1 MAIEFSLDD
10 GSVIEF
16 NPLSDDKIVY
26 SDDPGV
32 YTLDNFITP
41 EECQHIIREA
51 KPRLGHAMVGAG
63 LDPNNMDGTY
73 STNRTG
79 TNCWFPHNHDPIF
92 ARVGERIAQEVGHPF
107 ANAEQFQVV
116 HYDVGEEFKDHYDG
130 WDQDGTS
137 EHFHNFKF
145 GGNRLLTALIYLNDV
160 PAGGGTKMTKL
171 NHLIEAKQGRVL
183 VFEDCYKGT
192 NNRHLLSEHCGMPV
206 IRGEKYAV
214 NLWFKECPYEIMY
227 KDFRPG
233 YFDRW
238 TGGDNRVNKY
248 NGGDNG
254 GYNGVDD
261 DSDDD
266 SDDDLPPMEEDL
278 SPASLHPKKTI
289 YMREG
294 VTHKLDAYQSCA
306 FRSFKGRQVG
316 WVKKSAED
324 VLGYVA
330 SLEEYLN
337 ISRVFFENIYV
348 VKYSGN
354 HKEFYDAYKQN
365 TASMKAM
372 AKLGQR
378 MMTAVLCVKGP
389 VIYTFGK
396 LEQQYILNE
405 GDCLVYKN
413 VKDGGTERDVEM
425 AHDIQINDGILANI
439 YIRERSETG
448 EVLDMGAGPGE
459 SYGSRGGGM
468 DGGRMN
474 DGGGGE
480 ATNRATTNKKS
491 HIQSTTIRQL
501 PNYSEMYETVLESI
515 KSGSLT
521 ENWTGHDEF
530 TYILRSS
537 WSSVYKAAQDYIKLR
552 VKEVA
557 ITTLNI
563 KSFEHTFEKNPVPCV
578 WQCPH
583 VFRVDVFKFLTEYY
597 SGLGLQKR
605 TEGQE
610 YYFAHDELISR
621 MMQFDLLPILETIT
635 GEKVIP
641 LSTQVVRYEKG
652 YQKPSTTDKA
662 KYVVSWLIEGVSPL
676 MIHKEAIR
684 NKTYAGEYHMVKEDY
699 KTIDYKENEIVVY
712 RADEYISKR
721 DPVEKSYYGI
731 DFYYG

>member
-238 TGGDNRVNKY
+238 NGGDNRVN
-248 NGGDNG
+248 
-254 GYNGVDD
+254 
-261 DSDDD
+261 
-266 SDDDLPPMEEDL
+266 
-278 SPASLHPKKTI
+278 
-289 YMREG
+289 
-294 VTHKLDAYQSCA
+294 
-306 FRSFKGRQVG
+306 
-316 WVKKSAED
+316 
-324 VLGYVA
+324 
-330 SLEEYLN
+330 
-337 ISRVFFENIYV
+337 
-348 VKYSGN
+348 
-354 HKEFYDAYKQN
+354 
-365 TASMKAM
+365 
-372 AKLGQR
+372 
-378 MMTAVLCVKGP
+378 
-389 VIYTFGK
+389 
-396 LEQQYILNE
+396 
-405 GDCLVYKN
+405 
-413 VKDGGTERDVEM
+413 
-425 AHDIQINDGILANI
+425 
-439 YIRERSETG
+439 
-448 EVLDMGAGPGE
+448 
-459 SYGSRGGGM
+459 
-468 DGGRMN
+468 
-474 DGGGGE
+474 
-480 ATNRATTNKKS
+480 
-491 HIQSTTIRQL
+491 
-501 PNYSEMYETVLESI
+501 
-515 KSGSLT
+515 
-521 ENWTGHDEF
+521 
-530 TYILRSS
+530 
-537 WSSVYKAAQDYIKLR
+537 
-552 VKEVA
+552 
-557 ITTLNI
+557 
-563 KSFEHTFEKNPVPCV
+563 
-578 WQCPH
+578 
-583 VFRVDVFKFLTEYY
+583 
-597 SGLGLQKR
+597 
-605 TEGQE
+605 
-610 YYFAHDELISR
+610 
-621 MMQFDLLPILETIT
+621 
-635 GEKVIP
+635 
-641 LSTQVVRYEKG
+641 
-652 YQKPSTTDKA
+652 
-662 KYVVSWLIEGVSPL
+662 
-676 MIHKEAIR
+676 
-684 NKTYAGEYHMVKEDY
+684 
-699 KTIDYKENEIVVY
+699 
-712 RADEYISKR
+712 
-721 DPVEKSYYGI
+721 
-731 DFYYG
+731 

>member
-1 MAIEFSLDD
+1 MAIEFTLDD

-51 KPRLGHAMVGAG
+51 KPRLGRAMVGAG

-227 KDFRPG
+227 KDFCPG

-238 TGGDNRVNKY
+238 TGGEDGGDNL
-248 NGGDNG
+248 GDNG
-254 GYNGVDD
+254 G
-261 DSDDD
+261 DDD

-294 VTHKLDAYQSCA
+294 VTHKLDVYQSCA
-306 FRSFKGRQVG
+306 SRSFKGRQVG

-365 TASMKAM
+365 TAGMKAM

-396 LEQQYILNE
+396 LEQQYVLNQ

-425 AHDIQINDGILANI
+425 AHDIQIGDGILANI

-448 EVLDMGAGPGE
+448 EVLDMGGGPGE
-459 SYGSRGGGM
+459 SYESRGGGM

-501 PNYSEMYETVLESI
+501 PNYSEMYEKVLESI

-635 GEKVIP
+635 GEKMIP

-652 YQKPSTTDKA
+652 YQKPPTTDKV
-662 KYVVSWLIEGVSPL
+662 KYVVSWLIEGASPL

-721 DPVEKSYYGI
+721 GPVEKSYYGI